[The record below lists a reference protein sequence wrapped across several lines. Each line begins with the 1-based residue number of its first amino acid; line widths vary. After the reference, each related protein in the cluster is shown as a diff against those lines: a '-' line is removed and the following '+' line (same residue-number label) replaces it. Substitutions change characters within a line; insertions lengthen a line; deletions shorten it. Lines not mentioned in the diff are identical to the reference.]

1 MKTKKDTTTVSDD
14 KVKSTDT
21 SHETDLPIID
31 DGTEEILNSSDTD
44 DKDLNR
50 ELIVSEFLT
59 TYPDGSSYTVRK
71 GEFSNVGT
79 LIQKFK
85 DNQPQFD
92 DEERPIFDVK
102 RGFDV
107 LFKGFKIGRF
117 KLPLDSIDWTII
129 KLTVN
134 HYTDD
139 TSGQIYPWFTCFSKE
154 DSIVDVTNFIN
165 HRDRL
170 DEIKEQY

>member
-1 MKTKKDTTTVSDD
+1 MKKEKNTTKVSDD
-14 KVKSTDT
+14 VVKSTDT
-21 SHETDLPIID
+21 VQPTDLPMD
-31 DGTEEILNSSDTD
+31 TVDTPNLKSSDTFD
-44 DKDLNR
+44 DDLNR